1 MKRMN
6 ATNACN
12 FVAVLALAT
21 AAGLAPAPTAFATP
35 PPTIAVGEPTSD
47 GRVSVQY
54 VDPEEFSEVKQYG
67 QQDRFN
73 RTQYLEP
80 LKAHLIKRAT
90 KMLPS
95 GQRLQV
101 DITDIKLAGGYEPW
115 HGPELMH
122 VRIMKDIYPPR
133 IELNFK
139 LVDSQG
145 EVLRE
150 GSRKLSN
157 LGYLESGA
165 TGIANSD
172 PLRYDK
178 AMIDSWLRRGPEK
191 L

>member
-1 MKRMN
+1 MKRMTAVN
-6 ATNACN
+6 PCS
-12 FVAVLALAT
+12 FVALLAIGMAG
-21 AAGLAPAPTAFATP
+21 GLAPAATASATP

-54 VDPEEFSEVKQYG
+54 VDPEEFSEAKQWG

-73 RTQYLEP
+73 NVKYLEP
-80 LKAHLIKRAT
+80 LKAYLIQRAT
-90 KMLPS
+90 RMLPP

-101 DITDIKLAGGYEPW
+101 SVTDIRLAGGYEPW
-115 HGPELMH
+115 HGAQLMH
-122 VRIMKDIYPPR
+122 VRFMKDIYPPR
-133 IELNFK
+133 INLDFK
-139 LVDSQG
+139 LLDSDG

-157 LGYLESGA
+157 LGYLQSGV
-165 TGIANSD
+165 TGVSNTD

-178 AMIDSWLRRGPEK
+178 ALIDSWLRRGPEN